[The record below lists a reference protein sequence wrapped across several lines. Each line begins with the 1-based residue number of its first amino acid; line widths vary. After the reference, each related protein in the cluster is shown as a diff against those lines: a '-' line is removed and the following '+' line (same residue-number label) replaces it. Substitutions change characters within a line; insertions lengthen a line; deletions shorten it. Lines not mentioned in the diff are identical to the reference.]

1 MKAKITF
8 DWLTKLILRFTLLRL
23 QKYIHRK
30 FFRYFSQN
38 FIGNFLKSDER
49 NRAIKENMIF
59 HKLLRISNIVDKLEF
74 LFQIKAIQH
83 RQKLGARRSIVDE
96 HGMPPE
102 YTQSK

>member
-1 MKAKITF
+1 MKGI
-8 DWLTKLILRFTLLRL
+8 
-23 QKYIHRK
+23 
-30 FFRYFSQN
+30 S
-38 FIGNFLKSDER
+38 
-49 NRAIKENMIF
+49 RAIKENMIF
-59 HKLLRISNIVDKLEF
+59 HKLLRISNIVNKLEF